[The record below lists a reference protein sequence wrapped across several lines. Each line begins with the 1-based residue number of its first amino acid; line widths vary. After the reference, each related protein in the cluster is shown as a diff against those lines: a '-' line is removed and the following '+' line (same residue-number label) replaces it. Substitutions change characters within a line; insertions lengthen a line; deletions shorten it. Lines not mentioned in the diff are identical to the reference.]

1 MPRQL
6 YYNELDNLS
15 LTSPVEETKLM
26 TPVNK
31 KDKPKRNRSAFIIF
45 SSEMRPIIKAEGK
58 QKLNSNEMMVK
69 LADLWK
75 GLKEEER
82 KKYYEMA
89 EKEKVRYLL
98 ELNEFYQ
105 THPFDVI
112 QNKTKNNH
120 VKKPCS
126 AYGLFLKE
134 TKKVVKVE
142 RPDLKMADVLKI
154 VAERWKVLDEKTR
167 KIYQEQAKAEKEVVK
182 AKINEAN
189 NSEDDKCYAS
199 SLPQKRLQSQ
209 KRVKKALLREN
220 IKVAY
225 TTPEL
230 KMEEVETTDY
240 SPFEEAVFATLSET
254 NDSEVNNNWNTFPTD
269 EILLKNVP
277 SFNFNFNRMPS
288 FEPLS
293 LCLKETAQEKPV
305 QNNVDMTMD
314 TCDLKPKKSNDFLM
328 DLLNFQSIQQD
339 FGFKHSM
346 KNSLVNQTSSCS
358 AIRSNSCKPTRQVLN
373 DALISALD
381 FGCSNDFDFDYFNV
395 RLTLT
400 SSY

>member
-15 LTSPVEETKLM
+15 LTSPDEPKMM
-26 TPVNK
+26 TAVNK

-45 SSEMRPIIKAEGK
+45 SSEMRPLIKSEEK

-82 KKYYEMA
+82 KKYHDMA

-182 AKINEAN
+182 AKINETN
-189 NSEDDKCYAS
+189 NSEDEKIYAS

-209 KRVKKALLREN
+209 K
-220 IKVAY
+220 
-225 TTPEL
+225 
-230 KMEEVETTDY
+230 
-240 SPFEEAVFATLSET
+240 
-254 NDSEVNNNWNTFPTD
+254 
-269 EILLKNVP
+269 
-277 SFNFNFNRMPS
+277 
-288 FEPLS
+288 
-293 LCLKETAQEKPV
+293 
-305 QNNVDMTMD
+305 
-314 TCDLKPKKSNDFLM
+314 KS
-328 DLLNFQSIQQD
+328 
-339 FGFKHSM
+339 
-346 KNSLVNQTSSCS
+346 
-358 AIRSNSCKPTRQVLN
+358 
-373 DALISALD
+373 
-381 FGCSNDFDFDYFNV
+381 
-395 RLTLT
+395 
-400 SSY
+400 